1 MPFYTIPV
9 SKLREAD
16 LQELLTDCAVEN
28 VRLEFKSEIPKEEQ
42 TLKKLSSFA
51 NTYGGLMLI
60 GAEEKDGKITNLCG
74 VDEEPGYK
82 QRIANWSFIKFNPPL
97 AAEVS
102 EPIQLTNGKVCYVI
116 SVPESELA
124 PHFINGRRGVWIR
137 TDEFTNRFRA
147 ELANENELQA
157 LFDRRRAVRERRD
170 FNLQRAR
177 ERFDAHITNRH
188 TDTGGNLTKVGPI
201 LELWV
206 TPRFP
211 ARQLCLQGEL
221 QQHLNQAGFR
231 WRGVQFLGPGSQ
243 AITAYESVIIRDRI
257 NAGSTSMFSIDVWGT
272 CFYATQIAVEATNIA
287 GVDLTGIH
295 RASVNGLVMAFLLHA
310 ARTLKQLG
318 YFGSL
323 VVQVTLKSVGG
334 LHWLYGTGSA
344 VYDKLGSELD
354 QNISFELP
362 EMTEAFYADPYR
374 LGARILET
382 IYFSCNWGD
391 LVDSPTKLQAILYE
405 GFQYCSWP
413 VTDPPKP

>member
-1 MPFYTIPV
+1 MPFYTTPI

-16 LQELLTDCAVEN
+16 LQELLTDGAVEN
-28 VRLEFKSEIPKEEQ
+28 LRLEFKSEIPKEEQ

-60 GAEEKDGKITNLCG
+60 GAGEKDGKITNLRG
-74 VDEEPGYK
+74 VDEESGYK
-82 QRIANWSFIKFNPPL
+82 QRITDWSFGKFGPPL
-97 AAEVS
+97 CVEVS
-102 EPIQLTNGKVCYVI
+102 EPIRLANGKVCYVI

-124 PHFINGRRGVWIR
+124 PHFINGRKGVWIR

-147 ELANENELQA
+147 ELANENELRA
-157 LFDRRRAVRERRD
+157 LFDRRRVVRERRN

-177 ERFDAHITNRH
+177 ERFDAHIANRH
-188 TDTGGNLTKVGPI
+188 TDAGGNLTKVGPI
-201 LELWV
+201 LELWL

-211 ARQLCLQGEL
+211 SRQLCQQAEL

-231 WRGVQFLGPGSQ
+231 WRGVQFLGTGSQ
-243 AITAYESVIIRDRI
+243 AITAYESVIMRDRL
-257 NAGSTSMFSIDVWGT
+257 NVGSTSMFSVDVWGA
-272 CFYATQIAVEATNIA
+272 CFYATQIAVEATNVA
-287 GVDLTGIH
+287 GVNVTGIH
-295 RASVNGLVMAFLLHA
+295 RASVNGLVMACLLHA

-323 VVQVTLKSVGG
+323 LVGVTLKSVRG

-344 VYDKLGSELD
+344 VFDKLGSELD

-362 EMTEAFYADPYR
+362 EMSEAFYADPYGS
-374 LGARILET
+374 GARILET

-391 LVDSPTKLQAILYE
+391 LVDSPAKLQAIVCE

-413 VTDPPKP
+413 TTDPPKP